1 VEQSCNVVISVLGH
15 VAIVGKGNRTKFA
28 KIRAVVFSFACTVAE
43 QHAVSL
49 ALHVSVGAAV
59 GALMKSV
66 RSTAQNHAIH
76 VDSLVHGVVL
86 ITSATIFVVK
96 SATAPDVTLP
106 VPKSFR
112 LAATSV
118 SACAEKLV
126 PLCVP
131 SVTLKSYLLCSGM
144 DVSTKRNPQDVCN
157 FSTVVTS

>member
-1 VEQSCNVVISVLGH
+1 MGQSCHVVISVLGH
-15 VAIVGKGNRTKFA
+15 VAIVNRGIHTKFA
-28 KIRAVVFSFACTVAE
+28 KIRALVFSFACTVAE
-43 QHAVSL
+43 ESAVSL
-49 ALHVSVGAAV
+49 ALHVSVGAVV

-96 SATAPDVTLP
+96 SATALHVMLP

-112 LAATSV
+112 LVVTSV
-118 SACAEKLV
+118 LACAEKTV

-131 SVTLKSYLLCSGM
+131 SATPKSYLC
-144 DVSTKRNPQDVCN
+144 
-157 FSTVVTS
+157 